1 MRYDRQ
7 ILMPEIGIE
16 GQKKLER
23 AVVTVIGC
31 GGLGSPVLTYL
42 AQAGAG
48 TIRLVDGDTVSDTN
62 LNRQFLYR
70 EEDIGKKK
78 ADLAAEKLR
87 RMNRGIRVE
96 AFACA
101 LTGENAGQILKGSDV
116 VVDCVDSLAVRCIV
130 GRYCLAEDIFLVEG
144 AVQGFY
150 GYVMDISRETACL
163 ECLGYHLGKSPIPVP
178 ALGAAAGVIG
188 CLQAVEAVKKIL
200 GRKELLLGTM
210 LQYDGLNGEFDKIEV
225 EKDPECRAH
234 LSCLEE

>member
-96 AFACA
+96 AFACS

-150 GYVMDISRETACL
+150 GY
-163 ECLGYHLGKSPIPVP
+163 
-178 ALGAAAGVIG
+178 AGVLRVG
-188 CLQAVEAVKKIL
+188 DGHFPGNGLSGMSRVSSGKKSSTCAGAWRRSRGDRMPAG
-200 GRKELLLGTM
+200 GRG
-210 LQYDGLNGEFDKIEV
+210 G
-225 EKDPECRAH
+225 EKDPWKEGTSSGDNAAVRRVKR
-234 LSCLEE
+234 